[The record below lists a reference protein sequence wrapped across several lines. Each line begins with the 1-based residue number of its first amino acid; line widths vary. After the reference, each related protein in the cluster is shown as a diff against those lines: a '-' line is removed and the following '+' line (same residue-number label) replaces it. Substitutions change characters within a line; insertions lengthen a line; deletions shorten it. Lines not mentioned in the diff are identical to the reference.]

1 MKLEKIVVDDSTK
14 MIHGDIGYDPK
25 SKVVEVEDGEDD
37 FGGALEVG
45 GCCCSDGDEE
55 GLMEVRVLVKRSEGK

>member
-37 FGGALEVG
+37 LGGALELVVEVEM
-45 GCCCSDGDEE
+45 EE
-55 GLMEVRVLVKRSEGK
+55 GIGEEK

>member
-1 MKLEKIVVDDSTK
+1 

-37 FGGALEVG
+37 LGGALEVG
-45 GCCCSDGDEE
+45 G
-55 GLMEVRVLVKRSEGK
+55 

>member
-1 MKLEKIVVDDSTK
+1 MVDDSTK

-37 FGGALEVG
+37 LGDDLGDVLELVVELEM
-45 GCCCSDGDEE
+45 EE
-55 GLMEVRVLVKRSEGK
+55 DLVKAISLMK